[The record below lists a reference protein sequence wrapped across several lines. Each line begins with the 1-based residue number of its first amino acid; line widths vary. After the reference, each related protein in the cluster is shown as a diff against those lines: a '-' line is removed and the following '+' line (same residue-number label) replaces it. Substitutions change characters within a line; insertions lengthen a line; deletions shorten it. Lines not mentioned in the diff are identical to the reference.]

1 MKLKAPKTWQL
12 IMMIVSAILLAIG
25 GSFLAVYLK
34 TGFKPVYTP
43 PSDIAFDDLDSVF
56 NLTTSQYEVVNGF
69 RLKVTTATEDVNQD
83 EITLSFPSGIYTTK
97 TEDGKIS
104 DGIIIVPEKVKI
116 NDIINV
122 ELVKEAYIGE
132 SGSFMINKGGISNL
146 VFTTQNEELSSSQI
160 QIAVDVPVVDIK
172 VEAYNTTTDSGLGDK
187 LTENET
193 GKIAQLTN
201 FILKPTFYPEASRYM
216 FSDDKNDGVATKR
229 EKRVYYDLD
238 LTSEGVVFKYNDGDI
253 YFVAGDEPSAN
264 NKINAYSFATAA
276 EQAAFDE
283 STSQLTGLPLYT
295 EAIRVL
301 STSQTAA
308 NTEMKIDI
316 VEANVGSFSIK
327 QTEGAAFNF
336 AVNKL
341 FKLSAGVSAIADE
354 DISIAIRDVH
364 GNDLSAMIKNVG
376 LRVVSVK
383 DKTSGS
389 TMTTNLSGYVTV
401 KGGATKTFNEK
412 EYILIN
418 SDVKNLKHA
427 NWEISTDGEYEIVA
441 EIKLFVQNENGE
453 TYSYDDTV
461 DRRVYLESTESAE
474 ETVGWDDEVVSEG
487 ISMMIVYDK
496 NGKVL
501 SSEYKDDLRTFAI
514 VPTGNVY
521 QKKVFFAY
529 YDATFPEG
537 KDMGDYIAV
546 ATTGAGMYTIS
557 GDVNKK
563 LYPLQ
568 GDYKLIAKEAID
580 LNLVFAT
587 VRTNAYGDP
596 IMTAAGTYII
606 EQISTP
612 VEVSVKKTL
621 QGFSAVEL
629 EIDENYYFADSSY
642 YAIPTGVENAFVLKL
657 TLRESGDTAI
667 FENEKSKL
675 RFYASTESDPNK
687 DSGVFEFGEM
697 TLEGDVVSVPVS
709 VRAGVNIDSKDGR
722 GQKYFV
728 HVEYDNSVKLSN
740 WTAQTTGEDSQAGVM
755 IYNQYPAS
763 IENENLSGK
772 RFIVNQTMDTD
783 GTSSVSIQ
791 EADGNWNSVDVDPIT
806 DLTTFNDLINGEGKI
821 IVKDVYGR
829 EFDYSDHIIV
839 SSNDSSIVIVDNTTH
854 SITFGNGSTGD
865 GKFVTVTISAG
876 TKAFEFYVKANTTG
890 VTEIL
895 VNGTSQDISNP
906 KYDLLGKENEEV
918 TLKNLLEI
926 HVTNGQY
933 ESSAYTLKIKNM
945 PADIKDVIKFNHN
958 DAAAAGDDDVITDG
972 SEVTSFKLLDNFGTD
987 VTLSFVASNEANTLG
1002 FTFDITIHKYAYE
1015 ELVAFGN
1022 VKYGEETANGQVID
1036 IKGVADEDKGDDFD
1050 ESATYVYAAFPINL
1064 NEYLKVRLG
1073 QEGAEDP
1080 SYVNWE
1086 ERFAVEEGSEFILTD
1101 TNGNEIGT
1109 VTNGIL
1115 TFYDVYEPTT
1125 YTFTL
1130 YSNKDGSTYAYYKE
1144 ITVVVCPNF
1153 KLVQKKDL
1161 TIVGIQTDDR
1171 IENYFEIVRT
1181 TSGYGSVAALETSKL
1196 TAIDGYSLDNTDGST
1211 SYFSVI
1217 NKKVSVSRAPTFGYG
1232 EASKEIVVSVKAS
1245 WDAIVDRVVS
1255 TFTANLTMG
1264 LEIDELKDYLSL
1276 FDKDNIVR
1284 YDGFDVIWFSGTGAT
1299 VNADNSEIIEIDEN
1313 KSVSVSL
1320 VSNSTCYR
1328 LAANSVNFA
1337 TTSGDA
1343 IVAGRNTYF
1352 KVAVK
1357 ITDSGT
1363 SYDIAQWH
1371 IPFVWSR
1378 VGDKVASYEYS
1389 SDAEKDI
1396 LHTTNSSNYYAEVV
1410 GGQDYYLTIPFE
1422 YDIGYAGDTAYLIVL
1437 NSESRYEV
1445 EADDQYGFIQWN
1457 DEENYSLTNDNS
1469 IKISETTTVSVGQTF
1484 EIDGKSYFYKE
1495 CQFGQEGSTRT
1506 LVICQVYE
1514 GNSTNNTLNAKWD
1527 GEKFVD
1533 LEDGDAALEYRFS
1546 EGIYGPMLTMLG
1558 NMKFLTGFKSS
1569 DFGENVGTVSFG
1581 TINGQ
1586 KYYTITNNLLS
1597 INDIVGEEGEI
1608 FNTYF
1613 EIVQAPNGKQG
1624 VNNLTY
1630 KFYLQIVANAT
1641 NEGNVTYPFNGDTEN
1656 REVANGETISID
1668 MTAEEFGADTQ
1679 NEGAVRIADKINPLG
1694 ELALRNAD
1702 GNISANATLK
1712 IKKLSI
1718 DGTTVVDNAS
1728 VERAGN
1734 GVFSVAVDGTT
1745 VSFTNGAN
1753 AKNITVILMREYPN
1767 VYGAD
1772 AEYSFSINSSNIEY
1786 RIDAASPSS
1795 GSTLTKHTSTT
1806 WTWKLANTDEAQT
1819 LNITTK
1825 QLSDGASSNVD
1836 KNKVVTIMT
1845 NNLGNEYKDK
1855 VRYVYNEVFPK
1866 LSITLPV
1873 FVESETTKQ
1882 VYFAVNGENIATINI
1897 VIPATVNAGQTM
1909 SELTAGGSYD
1919 YAELVSLSSGVAGST
1934 ITKNSIQIVD
1944 ENGNEITDDY
1954 VAIDGDAQQ
1963 TISICNAMEK
1973 QTVILKFTYSYTASA
1988 DATAKDG
1995 YVIFMFTINP
2005 NIAFNE
2011 KLNNQS
2017 VVAGKSF
2024 SALTFKDL
2032 QKETNV
2038 GVDNFSLSVV
2048 SMDTTLFVSIV
2059 MEGGTIT
2066 VNTNYVAQTTAA
2078 TAVVRISYKEGLFT
2092 ADIEIPFVIYSAVKL
2107 KTNYPNP
2114 NSAENNLTYE
2124 SVVSKTESETG
2135 DSNFLTGAAEFA
2147 SEERFKAAAARL
2159 ENGSVVYSDEYTA
2172 FSSGST
2178 VDKVKVKEY
2187 NNMSS
2192 VMVDDVNLLDGDA
2205 TNVALN
2211 SAFKFIRGNDT
2222 GVSYAVLQITYKG
2235 VTIEYTVYVFDTVV
2249 SGYTNLTTNME
2260 NGVETIYADRVSTSG
2275 LFNKNRLLQVE
2286 ISSSAAIDTICYPY
2300 VATIKEDGTYDIDIS
2315 QSLLQ
2320 FRIDSSHI
2328 GRTINV
2334 DSGLADGVSL
2344 EEGQTILFLTEKYSS
2359 ERTCTQ
2365 VTGVTFKRLAG
2376 RVEYTYAT
2384 ADGQSIRI
2392 NYNDMI
2398 IGEASASTK
2407 EDITTHT
2414 VGYLGSDGYRA
2425 TISYKT
2431 TQGVDIS
2438 VGRAYNAKSNSASP
2452 EIIQITAHR
2461 SEVYRLVESANIR
2474 HKSTGEYITAESM
2487 GGATLSYSVVSFG
2500 KNHEL
2505 LKDGVYNYALDLNNR
2520 GYMQTNASGDYYLT
2534 LHDISDSNKK
2544 IYDYYLFGLGC
2555 AADGDYVLLKITY
2568 SIVVDEKT
2576 TLEDFYVAIQIV
2588 PDYTVTLGGVTMVTG
2603 DQTDGGLVE
2612 GGLVSNKD
2620 NPYMFTPVVT
2630 KDTDGKI
2637 TDYEP
2642 MLLASSGEAGEQLI
2656 SAVRTNWNSTNIAYS
2671 FDYKITESS
2680 DGEYNNSSVMNK
2692 LRLKDS
2698 GCWKETSTDP
2708 KTYVPNPE
2716 GTTTIKILPDEV
2728 VFGTKQYYV
2737 EIKDDYDYRIEFYFN
2752 LVPADD
2758 QTPSVYEAAST
2769 LNFTEDESFD
2779 IGLVYDAIS
2788 INEVEEPEMD
2798 NGDIKTDEAGNTI
2811 MKTVGYQ
2818 AEIQYNQTPDSNSV
2832 KKIILQNIDAWG
2844 LTTQLPKAATLKED
2858 DDDKTFTVEG
2868 LGDYAEAPKFQDVT
2882 VTGVTF
2888 KYEDDKGTSSE
2899 GGKVAAKQINIGGT
2913 RYDIGSNISL
2923 GDNMYQSSKLDDEKI
2938 QLKTTITGTIT
2949 STTTETK
2956 DDKGNVTETT
2966 TTYSWSVTLYT
2977 EDKTKCK
2984 IDGTADAT
2992 NNKIKFG
2999 EEYYGQ
3005 GDTIL
3010 EINNKDTNGATNGAT
3025 KYVIKELNV
3034 EEGILVIEGTYISG
3048 KEDIDSEN
3056 TIYYWYLKNS
3066 VEGKTTFS
3074 LVDKEDG
3081 VTLAT
3086 DALFWP
3092 YANGKYRTLQAGYYT
3107 VPIMDGWI
3115 YGTSE
3120 TTTVSIIINLQYG
3133 TGDAAESCVV
3143 IYNANI
3149 TKKAKFSTAKKVV
3162 TDGAEFTLSEYISVK
3177 SNGLTNDDKPTFYDD
3192 TLAVTVPQAGFAMIG
3207 VSIKDAST
3215 TTVTWKSSIQTVSNS
3230 TGTSNRTTYLSLSE
3244 LYGKTID
3251 PVNNTINISWYGSDG
3266 ASVYYAG
3273 EAVAMTGE
3281 GSISISETDYKYR
3294 VIETISGTGDGTK
3307 TYKLVEF
3314 AGNNVEL
3321 YAGSAIQ
3328 VGDAVTTVGFSSG
3341 ALTLKIGESDPVS
3354 GTSLSDNYKLTQ
3366 ELTIKPIEKDT
3377 LWIESSERLPR
3388 LDGYGVY
3395 QYNITKSYIIMANGT
3410 FYQYK
3415 HNYTM
3420 TPKYA
3425 YLNDGL
3431 GQNVTKEL
3439 NGSWVKGDDG
3449 YEVLFSTWAGE
3460 TDTCDAVKV
3469 ASAVG
3474 SGSNQ
3479 PIAGDYRSLESLLGD
3494 ELKALKFTVG
3504 VEGEGTSEARIDES
3518 GNITTGPSYEID
3530 SEHPRYILITIYV
3543 KASGGPTG
3551 GYAEEGAYANDSTG
3565 TMKKLG
3571 ELRIYLTESES

>member
-12 IMMIVSAILLAIG
+12 IMLIVSAIILAIG

-34 TGFKPVYTP
+34 TGFKPVHTP
-43 PSDIAFDDLDSVF
+43 PSDIAFDDVDGVF
-56 NLTTSQYEVVNGF
+56 SPTTLQYEVVNGF
-69 RLKVTTATEDVNQD
+69 RLKVTTTTEDVNQD

-172 VEAYNTTTDSGLGDK
+172 VEAYNATADSGLGDK

-193 GKIAQLTN
+193 GKIAQSTN
-201 FILKPTFYPEASRYM
+201 FVLRPTFYPEASRYM

-238 LTSEGVVFKYNDGDI
+238 LTSEGVEFKYNDGDI

-264 NKINAYSFATAA
+264 NKIDAYSFATAA
-276 EQAAFDE
+276 EQTAFDE
-283 STSQLTGLPLYT
+283 STSQLVGLPLYT

-308 NTEMKIDI
+308 NTEIKIDI

-327 QTEGAAFNF
+327 PTEGAAFNF
-336 AVNKL
+336 TVNKL

-364 GNDLSAMIKNVG
+364 GNDLSSMIKNVG
-376 LRVVSVK
+376 LRIVSVK

-389 TMTTNLSGYVTV
+389 TITTNLSSYVTV
-401 KGGATKTFNEK
+401 KGGETKTFNEK

-441 EIKLFVQNENGE
+441 EIKLFVQNENGD

-461 DRRVYLESTESAE
+461 ERRVYLESTESE
-474 ETVGWDDEVVSEG
+474 ENAVSWDDEVTSEG

-501 SSEYKDDLRTFAI
+501 SSEYKVDLRSIAI

-537 KDMGDYIAV
+537 KDMSDYIAV
-546 ATTGAGMYTIS
+546 ATTGAGMYAIS

-568 GDYKLIAKEAID
+568 GYKLIAKEAID

-621 QGFSAVEL
+621 QGFSSVEL

-675 RFYASTESDPNK
+675 RFYASTENDPNK

-697 TLEGDVVSVPVS
+697 TLEGAVVSIPVS

-728 HVEYDNSVKLSN
+728 HVEYDNSVKLSS
-740 WTAQTTGEDSQAGVM
+740 WIAQTTGEDSQAGVM

-772 RFIVNQTMDTD
+772 RFVVSQTMATD

-791 EADGNWNSVDVDPIT
+791 EVDENWNATDAAAIT
-806 DLTTFNDLINGEGKI
+806 DLTTFNELINGEGKI
-821 IVKDVYGR
+821 IVKDIYGR
-829 EFDYSDHIIV
+829 AFDYSDHIIV
-839 SSNDSSIVIVDNTTH
+839 SSNDSSIVIADNTTH
-854 SITFGNGSTGD
+854 SITFGNGSTGE

-876 TKAFEFYVKANTTG
+876 TKSFEFYVKANTTG

-895 VNGTSQDISNP
+895 VNGVSQDVSNP
-906 KYDLLGKENEEV
+906 KYDLSGKENEEV
-918 TLKNLLEI
+918 ILKDLLEI
-926 HVTNGQY
+926 KVAGDGIY
-933 ESSAYTLKIKNM
+933 ESNAYTLKIKNM
-945 PADIKDVIKFNHN
+945 PADIQDVIKFNYN
-958 DAAAAGDDDVITDG
+958 DAPTAGDDDIITDG

-987 VTLSFVASNEANTLG
+987 VTLSFVASNDANTLG
-1002 FTFDITIHKYAYE
+1002 FTFDVTIHKYAYE

-1022 VKYGEETANGQVID
+1022 VKYGEEIANGQIID
-1036 IKGVADEDKGDDFD
+1036 IKGVADEDKGDNFD

-1073 QEGAEDP
+1073 QEGEAD
-1080 SYVNWE
+1080 SSFIKWE
-1086 ERFAVEEGSEFILTD
+1086 ERFAAEEGSEFILSD
-1101 TNGNEIGT
+1101 ANGNEIGT

-1115 TFYDVYEPTT
+1115 IFYDVYEPTT

-1130 YSNKDGSTYAYYKE
+1130 YANKDCSAHAYYKE

-1181 TSGYGSVAALETSKL
+1181 TSGYGSVVALETSKL
-1196 TAIDGYSLDNTDGST
+1196 TAINGYSLDNTDGT
-1211 SYFSVI
+1211 ASYFSVI

-1232 EASKEIVVSVKAS
+1232 EASKEIVVSLKAS

-1255 TFTANLTMG
+1255 TFAANLTIG

-1276 FDKDNIVR
+1276 FNKDNIVR
-1284 YDGFDVIWFSGTGAT
+1284 YDGVDVIWFSDTGAT
-1299 VNADNSEIIEIDEN
+1299 VNADNSEIIEIDDD
-1313 KSVSVSL
+1313 KSISVSL

-1343 IVAGRNTYF
+1343 IVAGKNTYF

-1389 SDAEKDI
+1389 SDAKKDI
-1396 LHTTNSSNYYAEVV
+1396 LNTINSSNYYAEVV

-1437 NSESRYEV
+1437 NSESKYEV
-1445 EADDQYGFIQWN
+1445 EADDQYGYIKWN
-1457 DEENYSLTNDNS
+1457 AEKNYFLTNDNS

-1506 LVICQVYE
+1506 LVICEVYE
-1514 GNSTNNTLNAKWD
+1514 GDSTNNTLKAKWD
-1527 GEKFVD
+1527 GEKFVG
-1533 LEDGDAALEYRFS
+1533 LEDGDEALEYRFS
-1546 EGIYGPMLTMLG
+1546 EGIYGPMLTKLG
-1558 NMKFLTGFKSS
+1558 NMQFLTGFKSS
-1569 DFGENVGTVSFG
+1569 DFGENIGTVSFG

-1597 INDIVGEEGEI
+1597 INDIVGEEDEI

-1624 VNNLTY
+1624 VNSLTY
-1630 KFYLQIVANAT
+1630 RFYLRIVANAT

-1668 MTAEEFGADTQ
+1668 ITAEKFGADTQ
-1679 NEGAVRIADKINPLG
+1679 NEGAVRIADKISPLG

-1718 DGTTVVDNAS
+1718 DGTTVVDNTS

-1753 AKNITVILMREYPN
+1753 AKNITVILVRIYPN

-1786 RIDAASPSS
+1786 RIEAASPSS
-1795 GSTLTKHTSTT
+1795 GSALTKHTSTT
-1806 WTWKLANTDEAQT
+1806 WTWKLANAGGSQT

-1845 NNLGNEYKDK
+1845 NNLGNEYKDNIS
-1855 VRYVYNEVFPK
+1855 YVYNEVFPK
-1866 LSITLPV
+1866 LSITLPD
-1873 FVESETTKQ
+1873 FVESETIKQ
-1882 VYFAVNGENIATINI
+1882 VYFAVSGENIATINI
-1897 VIPATVNAGQTM
+1897 IIPATVNAEQKQAN
-1909 SELTAGGSYD
+1909 ELTAGRPYEYD
-1919 YAELVSLSSGVAGST
+1919 GLVELSSGVEGST
-1934 ITKNSIQIVD
+1934 ITNGDIQIVD
-1944 ENGNEITDDY
+1944 ENGNSTTNDY
-1954 VAIDGDAQQ
+1954 VTVNNSSDSKIL
-1963 TISICNAMEK
+1963 ICNAMEK
-1973 QTVILKFTYSYTASA
+1973 QTVTLKFNYSYKASA
-1988 DATAKDG
+1988 DGTAKEG
-1995 YVIFMFTINP
+1995 YVIFTFTINP
-2005 NIAFNE
+2005 NIAFRK

-2017 VVAGKSF
+2017 VVAGTDF
-2024 SALTFKDL
+2024 EDIIFEDL
-2032 QKETNV
+2032 QNGTNV
-2038 GVDNFSLSVV
+2038 DKENFSLSAV
-2048 SMDTTLFVSIV
+2048 SMDATLFKSIE
-2059 MEGGTIT
+2059 MEGGKIT
-2066 VNTNYVAQTTAA
+2066 VRTNYVAQTTAA
-2078 TAVVRISYKEGLFT
+2078 TAIVRISYKEDLFT
-2092 ADIEIPFVIYSAVKL
+2092 ADIEIPFVIYPAVKL
-2107 KTNYPNP
+2107 KTSYPNP
-2114 NSAENNLTYE
+2114 GTAENNLTYE
-2124 SVVSKTESETG
+2124 SVKSKESY
-2135 DSNFLTGAAEFA
+2135 NVFLGKAEFA
-2147 SEERFKAAAARL
+2147 SEKRFQASSATLADGNL
-2159 ENGSVVYSDEYTA
+2159 TYGNYED
-2172 FSSGST
+2172 FSG
-2178 VDKVKVKEY
+2178 KVKVRVKDK
-2187 NNMSS
+2187 NNMKS
-2192 VMVDDVNLLDGDA
+2192 VEVDDTQNILLAEQD
-2205 TNVALN
+2205 NVDV
-2211 SAFKFIRGNDT
+2211 SSSFKFTRGNESGT
-2222 GVSYAVLQITYKG
+2222 SYVVLQVTYKG
-2235 VTIEYTVYVFDTVV
+2235 VMIEYTVYVFDTVV

-2260 NGVETIYADRVSTSG
+2260 SGVETIYADRVETSD

-2286 ISSSAAIDTICYPY
+2286 VYSSAAIDTICYPY
-2300 VATIKEDGTYDIDIS
+2300 VAKVNNDGTYEIDTS
-2315 QSLLQ
+2315 KALLQ
-2320 FRIDSSHI
+2320 FRIDSSYI

-2334 DSGLADGVSL
+2334 DSGLAGGVGL
-2344 EEGQTILFLTEKYSS
+2344 GEDETILFLTEKYSS
-2359 ERTCTQ
+2359 GQTYTQ
-2365 VTGVTFKRLAG
+2365 VTGVIFKRLAG

-2392 NYNDMI
+2392 DYSSMV
-2398 IGEASASTK
+2398 IGDASESTK
-2407 EDITTHT
+2407 DDVTTHN
-2414 VGYLGSDGYRA
+2414 VGYNFGSGEYRA

-2431 TQGVDIS
+2431 TLGVDIS

-2487 GGATLSYSVVSFG
+2487 GKATLSYSVVSFG
-2500 KNHEL
+2500 DHVLIKD
-2505 LKDGVYNYALDLNNR
+2505 DGVYNYALGLNDR
-2520 GYMQTNASGDYYLT
+2520 GYVQTNDSGDYYLT
-2534 LHDISDSNKK
+2534 LHDISNSDRK

-2568 SIVVDEKT
+2568 SITVSEET
-2576 TLEDFYVAIQIV
+2576 TLEDFYIAIQIV
-2588 PDYTVTLGGVTMVTG
+2588 PDYTVILGGVTMVTG
-2603 DQTDGGLVE
+2603 DQADGGLVE

-2620 NPYMFTPVVT
+2620 NPYMFTPVET
-2630 KDTDGKI
+2630 EEGKDTE
-2637 TDYEP
+2637 YAP
-2642 MLLASSGEAGEQLI
+2642 MLLASSSEAGEQLV
-2656 SAVRTNWNSTNIAYS
+2656 SAVRTNWNAANIAYS
-2671 FDYKITESS
+2671 FSYKITQSAYS
-2680 DGEYNNSSVMNK
+2680 EYNNTSVMNK
-2692 LRLKDS
+2692 LRLKES
-2698 GCWKETSTDP
+2698 GCWEEETSKDSNIYKPTP
-2708 KTYVPNPE
+2708 S
-2716 GTTTIKILPDEV
+2716 TTTIKILPAEV
-2728 VFGTKQYYV
+2728 VFGTKQYCV
-2737 EIKDDYDYRIEFYFN
+2737 EIEDAYGYRIEFYFN
-2752 LVPADD
+2752 LVPTDD

-2769 LNFTEDESFD
+2769 LNFTEGDAFD

-2788 INEVEEPEMD
+2788 INKVEEPETD
-2798 NGDIKTDEAGNTI
+2798 ERSGEIKTDGAGNTV
-2811 MKTVGYQ
+2811 MKTTGYQ

-2844 LTTQLPKAATLKED
+2844 LTTPLPKDVTLKED
-2858 DDDKTFTVEG
+2858 NKEETFTVEG
-2868 LGDYAEAPKFQDVT
+2868 LGDYAEAPKFQNVT

-2888 KYEDDKGTSSE
+2888 KYEDDRGASSE
-2899 GGKVAAKQINIGGT
+2899 SGKDTPEQIQIGDDK
-2913 RYDIGSNISL
+2913 YDIGSNITL
-2923 GDNMYQSSKLDDEKI
+2923 GGNTYQSNKLDDGTI
-2938 QLKTTITGTIT
+2938 QLKTTILGTIT
-2949 STTTETK
+2949 STTTEAK
-2956 DDKGNVTETT
+2956 DEKGNVTGTT
-2966 TTYSWSVTLYT
+2966 TTYEWSVTLY
-2977 EDKTKCK
+2977 
-2984 IDGTADAT
+2984 DGVTINGDAT
-2992 NNKIKFG
+2992 KDGIKYG
-2999 EEYYGQ
+2999 EEEYSQ
-3005 GDTIL
+3005 GGTIL
-3010 EINNKDTNGATNGAT
+3010 ELGDGVT

-3034 EEGILVIEGTYISG
+3034 EDGILVIEGTYISC
-3048 KEDIDSEN
+3048 KNDDS
-3056 TIYYWYLKNS
+3056 YYWYLKDS
-3066 VEGKTTFS
+3066 ADKKTEFK
-3074 LVDKEDG
+3074 LVKKEDG

-3092 YANGKYRTLQAGYYT
+3092 NANGKYRTLQSGYYT

-3120 TTTVSIIINLQYG
+3120 TTTVSIIINLTYG
-3133 TGDAAESCVV
+3133 TGDTAESCVV

-3149 TKKAKFSTAKKVV
+3149 TKKAKFGTAKKVV
-3162 TDGAEFTLSEYISVK
+3162 TDGVEFILEKYINVK
-3177 SNGLTNDDKPTFYDD
+3177 SDGTKIDDGPVFYDD
-3192 TLAVTVPQAGFAMIG
+3192 TLAVTVPRAGFATIA
-3207 VSIKDAST
+3207 VSIKDSST
-3215 TTVTWKSSIQTVSNS
+3215 NAWKNSIQTVSNS

-3244 LYGKTID
+3244 IYGKTIA
-3251 PVNNTINISWYGSDG
+3251 PGNNEIKISWYGSDG
-3266 ASVYYAG
+3266 ATIYYMGAS
-3273 EAVAMTGE
+3273 VAMTAE
-3281 GSISISETDYKYR
+3281 GSISISGTEYKYR
-3294 VIETISGTGDGTK
+3294 VIKTISGTGDGTS

-3328 VGDAVTTVGFSSG
+3328 VGDAVATVGFSSG
-3341 ALTLKIGESDPVS
+3341 ALTLKKGEDSPVS
-3354 GTSLSDNYKLTQ
+3354 GTSPKLTQ
-3366 ELTIKPIEKDT
+3366 ELDINSITEDT

-3395 QYNITKSYIIMANGT
+3395 QYNITKSYIIKANGK

-3439 NGSWVKGDDG
+3439 NGMWVHDSECG
-3449 YEVLFSTWAGE
+3449 YTISFSTWAGS

-3469 ASAVG
+3469 ASAKNG
-3474 SGSNQ
+3474 TGNQ
-3479 PIAGDYRSLESLLGD
+3479 PTADAFYCLNDS
-3494 ELKALKFTVG
+3494 ELDLSALKFTVG
-3504 VEGEGTSEARIDES
+3504 VEGEGTSEASIEGN
-3518 GNITTGPSYEID
+3518 GNITTGPSYKID
-3530 SEHPRYILITIYV
+3530 NEHPRYILITIYI
-3543 KASGGPTG
+3543 KASGGPG
-3551 GYAEEGAYANDSTG
+3551 GDYDNISEYANDSTS
-3565 TMKKLG
+3565 TMRKLG
-3571 ELRIYLTESES
+3571 ELRIYLTGSSTENT